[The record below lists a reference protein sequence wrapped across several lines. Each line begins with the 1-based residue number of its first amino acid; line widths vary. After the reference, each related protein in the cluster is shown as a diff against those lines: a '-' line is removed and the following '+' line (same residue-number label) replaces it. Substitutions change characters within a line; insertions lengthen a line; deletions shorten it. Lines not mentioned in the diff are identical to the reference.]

1 MLFFKAPLHT
11 LRKTSF
17 FKALVSSP
25 FNRPTL
31 YDLGYKHK
39 IALRPLTHASI
50 RWRKKRLEPNIRSLL
65 NSLLESLDLENETG
79 WFFDVG
85 ANVGLYTW
93 ETSYISPGRPILA
106 FEPDPENF
114 ELLRMTLRTAGLK
127 KIDLC
132 SNALS
137 NRIAN
142 VNFHQDTITSAT
154 GSISGTEIPWVER
167 YLGSPSKV
175 ISVNTTT
182 MDTII
187 AHKSPSLI
195 KIDVEGHEFQVLE
208 GATGMFSQIKPIL
221 ILESFPPRQKKVVE
235 FLLDYGYSIMDA
247 DRKVHINSKT
257 QNLFAWH
264 PDGPLAKSI
273 IESCI
278 YE

>member
-1 MLFFKAPLHT
+1 MLFFKAPLHC
-11 LRKTSF
+11 LRKTSL
-17 FKALVSSP
+17 FKAMISSP
-25 FNRPTL
+25 LNRPTL

-50 RWRKKRLEPNIRSLL
+50 RWRKKRLEPNIRSLVK
-65 NSLLESLDLENETG
+65 SLLESLDLENETG

-93 ETSYISPGRPILA
+93 ETSYISPSRSILA

-114 ELLRMTLRTAGLK
+114 ALLRMTLRTAGLEK
-127 KIDLC
+127 VELC

-137 NRIAN
+137 RSIGE
-142 VNFHQDTITSAT
+142 VSFHQDTITSAT
-154 GSISGTEIPWVER
+154 GSISGIETPWTER
-167 YLGSPSKV
+167 YLDNPSNI

-182 MDTII
+182 MDAITAKKI
-187 AHKSPSLI
+187 PSLI
-195 KIDVEGHEFQVLE
+195 KIDVEGHELEVLE
-208 GATGMFSQIKPIL
+208 GATGMFSQIKPLL

-235 FLLDYGYSIMDA
+235 FLLDYGYSMVDA
-247 DRKVHINSKT
+247 DRKVHINPKT

-273 IESCI
+273 IKTCI
-278 YE
+278 YK